1 MGVLPLI
8 FKENQNRKTLNLN
21 GDEIVEVLGIDSNIK
36 PRQDLNC
43 IIHKKDGS
51 KIELN
56 LTCGLDTGNEVE
68 YFKCGGIL
76 QFVINQIIN

>member
-1 MGVLPLI
+1 MTEIYAKPIIDGK
-8 FKENQNRKTLNLN
+8 FW
-21 GDEIVEVLGIDSNIK
+21 IVE
-36 PRQDLNC
+36 
-43 IIHKKDGS
+43 KDGS

-56 LTCGLDTGNEVE
+56 LICGLDTGNEVE